1 MRTSKK
7 KKKLNQTLLLA
18 CLHALVP
25 TLRVANWAKT
35 LVVDF
40 KKEEAH

>member
-1 MRTSKK
+1 MRASEEKK
-7 KKKLNQTLLLA
+7 NKTLLSA
-18 CLHALVP
+18 CLRALVP
-25 TLRVANWAKT
+25 TLGVANWAKT

>member
-1 MRTSKK
+1 MRASEEKN
-7 KKKLNQTLLLA
+7 NQTLLLA
-18 CLHALVP
+18 CLRALVP
-25 TLRVANWAKT
+25 TLGVANWAKT